1 MPINQGRQQGANM
14 ATTPPTS
21 APTGVRRYIDL
32 VAESARRRPH
42 ATAVIAGD
50 SHLSFAELDARV
62 ARLGAFLQA
71 RQVPLGARLALL
83 AANELEYLEIQAACV
98 RYGYTLVPLN
108 TRLAVPELA
117 YILSDAEPAVL
128 IAGRDEH
135 HRGRELADQT
145 GLSTLLGLG
154 PRTDD
159 VDAYDDAIA
168 AASGHPTIPGDPDI
182 ATTILYTSGTTGR
195 PKGAVIDRRGFTA
208 RVFVNALEL
217 EATDDDVFQ
226 QSLPM
231 FHIAAFLAYAY
242 LYRGGT
248 VVMLPSFEPS
258 SCLTSLARH
267 EVTSTVLVPTMIDM
281 LLESPAIEDFD
292 PGNLGL
298 IIYGGS
304 SIEPSL
310 LRRALTTFRCG
321 FHQQYGMT
329 ETGAQTIL
337 RPHDHVIDDENRL
350 SSAGTPA
357 VSFEVRIVDDADA
370 PVPDGQ
376 VGEITCT
383 GPAVMSGYWGQ
394 PEASETTLRNGW
406 MHTGDLGYVDER
418 GLLHI
423 VDRRN
428 DMIISG
434 GENVYPREVEAVL
447 AELDGLREAAVIG
460 LAHPRWGQEV
470 TGVVPQDA
478 PDDDTLD
485 TFLRERIAGYK
496 VPRRW
501 IRVEEIPRNVT
512 GKILKAELRAQLEDP
527 DQVGD

>member
-1 MPINQGRQQGANM
+1 M
-14 ATTPPTS
+14 
-21 APTGVRRYIDL
+21 D
-32 VAESARRRPH
+32 
-42 ATAVIAGD
+42 
-50 SHLSFAELDARV
+50 
-62 ARLGAFLQA
+62 RLGAFLQA
-71 RQVPLGARLALL
+71 RQIPVGARLALL

-117 YILSDAEPAVL
+117 YILGDCEPAAL

-135 HRGRELADQT
+135 DRARELADQT
-145 GLSTLLGLG
+145 GVATLLGLG
-154 PRTDD
+154 PGSSGI
-159 VDAYDDAIA
+159 DAYDDVLA
-168 AASGHPTIPGDPDI
+168 AASGSQAVPGDPDL

-217 EATDDDVFQ
+217 EATGDDVFQ

-248 VVMLPSFEPS
+248 VVMLSSFEPS
-258 SCLTSLARH
+258 SCLASLAKH

-281 LLESPAIEDFD
+281 LLESPAIEEFD

-310 LRRALTTFRCG
+310 LRRALTTFGCG
-321 FHQQYGMT
+321 FHPQYGMT

-357 VSFEVRIVDDADA
+357 VSFEVRIVDDADQ
-370 PVPDGQ
+370 PLPDGQ

-383 GPAVMSGYWGQ
+383 GPAVMSGYWRQ

-406 MHTGDLGYVDER
+406 MHTGDLGYVDEH

-447 AELDGLREAAVIG
+447 ADLDGLREVAVIG
-460 LAHPRWGQEV
+460 LAHPRWGHEV
-470 TGVVPQDA
+470 TGVVPKDA

-485 TFLRERIAGYK
+485 AFLRERIAGYK

-512 GKILKAELRAQLEDP
+512 GKILKAELRAQLQDADEP
-527 DQVGD
+527 TN